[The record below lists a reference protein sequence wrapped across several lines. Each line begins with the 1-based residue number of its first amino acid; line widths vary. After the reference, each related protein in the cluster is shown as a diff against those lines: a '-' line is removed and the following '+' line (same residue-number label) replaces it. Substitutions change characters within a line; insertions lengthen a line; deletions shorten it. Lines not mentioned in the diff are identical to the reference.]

1 LNIQLNCQLNNNIDV
16 EVTSAASDLRIF
28 VKFPH
33 RRRVGVNQ
41 LVGEVDDIFTLIT
54 FLDGNKLFCE
64 LPKYVANG
72 ADNMLTLRIDEGE
85 TGVLTA
91 VILDIK

>member
-1 LNIQLNCQLNNNIDV
+1 M
-16 EVTSAASDLRIF
+16 
-28 VKFPH
+28 
-33 RRRVGVNQ
+33 RVGVNQ
-41 LVGEVDDIFTLIT
+41 LVSEVDDIFTLIT
-54 FLDGNKLFCE
+54 FLDGNKLFRE